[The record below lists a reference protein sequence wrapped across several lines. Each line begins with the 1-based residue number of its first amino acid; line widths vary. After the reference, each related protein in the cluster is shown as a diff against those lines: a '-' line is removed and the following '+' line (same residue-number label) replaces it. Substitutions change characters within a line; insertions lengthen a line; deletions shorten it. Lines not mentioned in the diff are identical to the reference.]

1 MKVND
6 PERSK
11 ENTEQTGD
19 NERMTQSLNKNV
31 GGTYCCKYP
40 TYISTFFF
48 FLSSC
53 VVRPFK
59 ILSPISS
66 LAKLVVS
73 KLEFLS

>member
-48 FLSSC
+48 FFRLVLYGPSRFC
-53 VVRPFK
+53 HPFR
-59 ILSPISS
+59 
-66 LAKLVVS
+66 A
-73 KLEFLS
+73 